1 VAEAERE
8 LQVAAPS
15 GDSVADADDLEPLGV
30 ALGDALDHVGDE
42 RAGEP
47 VEGAHLV
54 LVVGPGHLQGAVV
67 GAADLDRRRDGVRE
81 CALGSLDG
89 DVTAVDGHVDT
100 GRHRDGQA
108 SDTRHVVL
116 PYQT

>member
-15 GDSVADADDLEPLGV
+15 GDAVADADDLEPLGV

-67 GAADLDRRRDGVRE
+67 GAGDVDRRGQGVGQGPLR
-81 CALGSLDG
+81 ALHH
-89 DVTAVDGHVDT
+89 DVAAVDRDVDT
-100 GRHRDGQA
+100 AGYGDGQTPDA
-108 SDTRHVVL
+108 
-116 PYQT
+116 